1 MITVKINVLII
12 FFYLKGAFMSF
23 EKEFEENMKQLMRL
37 LKKIMN
43 QYPMEGKSPAEMM
56 KFLRDMK
63 DKSPDVNIF
72 FLNMAP
78 LSAEEFDDLEEIF
91 EEGAMSEHLRSGELK
106 CELNDD
112 DQVFLKQHGI
122 RF

>member
-1 MITVKINVLII
+1 
-12 FFYLKGAFMSF
+12 MSLD
-23 EKEFEENMKQLMRL
+23 KEFEQNMKQLMHL
-37 LKKIMN
+37 LKKIMS
-43 QYPMEGKSPAEMM
+43 QYPMDGKSPAEMM
-56 KFLRDMK
+56 KFLKDMK
-63 DKSPDVNIF
+63 DKSSDVNIF
-72 FLNMAP
+72 FLNMSP
-78 LSAEEFDDLEEIF
+78 LSLEEFDEIEGMF

>member
-1 MITVKINVLII
+1 MD
-12 FFYLKGAFMSF
+12 F
-23 EKEFEENMKQLMRL
+23 ENEFEQNMKQLMQL
-37 LKKIMN
+37 LKKIMG
-43 QYPMEGKSPAEMM
+43 QYPQEGKSPAEVM
-56 KFLRDMK
+56 KFLK
-63 DKSPDVNIF
+63 DIKGKSSDVNIF

-78 LSAEEFDDLEEIF
+78 FSPEDLDEMEELF
-91 EEGAMSEHLRSGELK
+91 ESGAMQEHARLGELK

>member
-1 MITVKINVLII
+1 
-12 FFYLKGAFMSF
+12 MSLD
-23 EKEFEENMKQLMRL
+23 KEFEQNMTQLMHL
-37 LKKIMN
+37 LKKIMS

-63 DKSPDVNIF
+63 DKGPDVNIF
-72 FLNMAP
+72 FLNMSP
-78 LSAEEFDDLEEIF
+78 LSPEEFDEIEGMF
-91 EEGAMSEHLRSGELK
+91 EEGAMSEHFRAGELK

-112 DQVFLKQHGI
+112 DQVFLKRHGI

>member
-1 MITVKINVLII
+1 
-12 FFYLKGAFMSF
+12 MSF
-23 EKEFEENMKQLMRL
+23 DKEFEQNMKQLMHL
-37 LKKIMN
+37 LKKIMS

-56 KFLRDMK
+56 KFFKDMK

-72 FLNMAP
+72 FLNMSP
-78 LSAEEFDDLEEIF
+78 LSPEELDEIEGMF
-91 EEGAMSEHLRSGELK
+91 EEGVMGEYLRSGELK
-106 CELNDD
+106 CELSDD

>member
-1 MITVKINVLII
+1 
-12 FFYLKGAFMSF
+12 MSF
-23 EKEFEENMKQLMRL
+23 DKEFEQNMKQLMQL
-37 LKKIMN
+37 LKKIMS
-43 QYPMEGKSPAEMM
+43 QYPMEGKSPVEAM
-56 KFLRDMK
+56 KFFKDVK

-72 FLNMAP
+72 FLNMSP
-78 LSAEEFDDLEEIF
+78 LSPEELDEIEGMF
-91 EEGAMSEHLRSGELK
+91 EEGVMGEYLRSGELK

>member
-1 MITVKINVLII
+1 
-12 FFYLKGAFMSF
+12 MSF
-23 EKEFEENMKQLMRL
+23 DQEFEQNMKQLMRL
-37 LKKIMN
+37 LKKIMS
-43 QYPMEGKSPAEMM
+43 QYPMEGKSPAEAM
-56 KFLRDMK
+56 KFLKDMK
-63 DKSPDVNIF
+63 DKGPDVNIF

-78 LSAEEFDDLEEIF
+78 LSPEEFDEIEEMF

-112 DQVFLKQHGI
+112 DQAFLKKNGI

>member
-1 MITVKINVLII
+1 MN
-12 FFYLKGAFMSF
+12 FD
-23 EKEFEENMKQLMRL
+23 KEFDQNMKQLMHL
-37 LKKIMN
+37 LKKIMS
-43 QYPMEGKSPAEMM
+43 QQSMDGKSPSEMM
-56 KFLRDMK
+56 RFLKDMK

-78 LSAEEFDDLEEIF
+78 LSPEEFDEIECLF
-91 EEGAMSEHLRSGELK
+91 EEGAMREHFRTEDLK

>member
-1 MITVKINVLII
+1 
-12 FFYLKGAFMSF
+12 MSF
-23 EKEFEENMKQLMRL
+23 DKEFEQNIKQLMHL
-37 LKKIMN
+37 LKKIMS

-56 KFLRDMK
+56 KFLKDMK

-78 LSAEEFDDLEEIF
+78 LSPEDFDEMEEMLE
-91 EEGAMSEHLRSGELK
+91 GGVMGEHFRSGELK

>member
-1 MITVKINVLII
+1 
-12 FFYLKGAFMSF
+12 MSF
-23 EKEFEENMKQLMRL
+23 DKEFEQNMQQLVRL
-37 LKKIMN
+37 LKKIMS

-56 KFLRDMK
+56 RFFKDMK

-72 FLNMAP
+72 FLNMSP
-78 LSAEEFDDLEEIF
+78 LSPEELDEIEGIF
-91 EEGAMSEHLRSGELK
+91 EEGIMGEHFRSGELK

-112 DQVFLKQHGI
+112 DQSFLKQHGI

>member
-1 MITVKINVLII
+1 MD
-12 FFYLKGAFMSF
+12 SD
-23 EKEFEENMKQLMRL
+23 KEFEQNMKQLMHL
-37 LKKIMN
+37 LKKIMS
-43 QYPMEGKSPAEMM
+43 QYPVDGKSPAEMM
-56 KFLRDMK
+56 KFLKDMK

-72 FLNMAP
+72 FLNMSP
-78 LSAEEFDDLEEIF
+78 LSPEEFDEIEGMF

-106 CELNDD
+106 CELNED

>member
-1 MITVKINVLII
+1 MGLD
-12 FFYLKGAFMSF
+12 
-23 EKEFEENMKQLMRL
+23 EEFEQHMKQLMRL

-43 QYPMEGKSPAEMM
+43 QYPMDGKSPAEMV
-56 KFLRDMK
+56 KFLKDMK

-72 FLNMAP
+72 FVNMSP
-78 LSAEEFDDLEEIF
+78 LSPEEFDEIEGMF
-91 EEGAMSEHLRSGELK
+91 EEGAMSEYLRSGELK

-112 DQVFLKQHGI
+112 DQVFLKKHGI

>member
-1 MITVKINVLII
+1 
-12 FFYLKGAFMSF
+12 MSF
-23 EKEFEENMKQLMRL
+23 DKEFEQNMKQLMSL
-37 LKKIMN
+37 LKKIMS
-43 QYPMEGKSPAEMM
+43 QYPMEGKSPAEVM
-56 KFLRDMK
+56 KFFKNMK

-72 FLNMAP
+72 FLNMSP
-78 LSAEEFDDLEEIF
+78 LSPEELDEIEGMF
-91 EEGAMSEHLRSGELK
+91 EEGAMGEYLRSGELK